1 MVGDLAV
8 FTSTKIDIGRE
19 FVKIAERAST
29 IKMQLMERNQLQNSA
44 QPTHF
49 LIRLAYRQSTDPRDR
64 IYALREMLEPISKHV
79 FMPDYSVSADDV
91 FVKLTAFVLCHDKFG
106 NIYSYYE
113 TNRSPGLPSWVL
125 DLTKP
130 FSMHGVS
137 HLSRYMKERVS
148 APGTSSKPP
157 LGSREIKAEW
167 SKRISPLSI
176 YNRVLSVT
184 GVEIDIIDHT
194 ANLEIE
200 TDIRRLGLV
209 WKLEGLI
216 QKHHPSRVLPES
228 AKPFLPSSCLI
239 PFPHPLR
246 AHLDTLGSE
255 LVGLQFG
262 STGTIPGYFHIWAE
276 MMKIQCNMSPLAAVE
291 NLKCEKW
298 EQDAFSRSWEMRY
311 GRLSRLYGAFYEAYS
326 AETLLGGACFD
337 FPNLQKQILSVE
349 LPEWSALQ
357 PAEGTDSTDTK
368 VADNGNYVPQYSQI
382 KNILLQCRS
391 KEELAVLKKTAIDL
405 AEVCCGL
412 VSVHIAKQGPP
423 GTQIIAE
430 LKATVLNYFTTQLSS
445 FRSISENCTCEGD
458 TRAKHQALLK
468 EKIAAAEEDLSKA
481 EEKVEYF
488 SRFKMEGLQQ
498 SNDMSQTITR
508 QYTSM
513 FVTSL
518 GLFGVSF
525 QPQAGFTIGCKVV
538 VLDGIPAPVVLEK
551 VDSLRWRMK
560 GAAHVVAIAKIDV
573 EKLVEL
579 GVFKRSQFHVV

>member
-1 MVGDLAV
+1 
-8 FTSTKIDIGRE
+8 
-19 FVKIAERAST
+19 
-29 IKMQLMERNQLQNSA
+29 
-44 QPTHF
+44 
-49 LIRLAYRQSTDPRDR
+49 
-64 IYALREMLEPISKHV
+64 
-79 FMPDYSVSADDV
+79 
-91 FVKLTAFVLCHDKFG
+91 
-106 NIYSYYE
+106 
-113 TNRSPGLPSWVL
+113 
-125 DLTKP
+125 
-130 FSMHGVS
+130 
-137 HLSRYMKERVS
+137 
-148 APGTSSKPP
+148 
-157 LGSREIKAEW
+157 
-167 SKRISPLSI
+167 
-176 YNRVLSVT
+176 
-184 GVEIDIIDHT
+184 
-194 ANLEIE
+194 
-200 TDIRRLGLV
+200 
-209 WKLEGLI
+209 
-216 QKHHPSRVLPES
+216 
-228 AKPFLPSSCLI
+228 
-239 PFPHPLR
+239 
-246 AHLDTLGSE
+246 
-255 LVGLQFG
+255 
-262 STGTIPGYFHIWAE
+262 
-276 MMKIQCNMSPLAAVE
+276 
-291 NLKCEKW
+291 
-298 EQDAFSRSWEMRY
+298 MRY
-311 GRLSRLYGAFYEAYS
+311 GRLSRLYGAFYEAYA

-337 FPNLQKQILSVE
+337 FPNLKKQILSVE
-349 LPEWSALQ
+349 LPERNPLQ
-357 PAEGTDSTDTK
+357 PAEGINSTDTK
-368 VADNGNYVPQYSQI
+368 LADNGNYIPQYSQI

-391 KEELAVLKKTAIDL
+391 KEELALLKKTAIGL

-445 FRSISENCTCEGD
+445 FRSISENCTCGGD

-498 SNDMSQTITR
+498 SNDMSQTVTR

-560 GAAHVVAIAKIDV
+560 GAAHVVGVAKIDV